1 MKACFQ
7 IDQCNFAYAK
17 ILQKKE
23 ITKRIATFFILS
35 LVFFLAKSKY
45 FSLNLWGINNYLYL
59 CRVKCL
65 KITVMATQVLQF
77 NQAQQAVLNVI
88 SCLQSEQDLED
99 LKRTLIKF
107 MNDRLQ
113 REMDK
118 LWESGEMSNEKLQEM
133 QSEHL
138 RTAYK

>member
-1 MKACFQ
+1 M
-7 IDQCNFAYAK
+7 AK
-17 ILQKKE
+17 
-23 ITKRIATFFILS
+23 
-35 LVFFLAKSKY
+35 
-45 FSLNLWGINNYLYL
+45 
-59 CRVKCL
+59 
-65 KITVMATQVLQF
+65 QVLEL

-88 SCLQSEQDLED
+88 SCLQSEQDLAD

-113 REMDK
+113 RKMDK
-118 LWESGEMSNEKLQEM
+118 LCESDEISNEKLQEM

>member
-1 MKACFQ
+1 
-7 IDQCNFAYAK
+7 
-17 ILQKKE
+17 
-23 ITKRIATFFILS
+23 
-35 LVFFLAKSKY
+35 
-45 FSLNLWGINNYLYL
+45 
-59 CRVKCL
+59 
-65 KITVMATQVLQF
+65 MATQVLQF
-77 NQAQQAVLNVI
+77 NQAQQAVLNVT
-88 SCLQSEQDLED
+88 SCLQSEQDLAD
-99 LKRTLIKF
+99 LKRTLVKF

>member
-1 MKACFQ
+1 
-7 IDQCNFAYAK
+7 
-17 ILQKKE
+17 
-23 ITKRIATFFILS
+23 
-35 LVFFLAKSKY
+35 
-45 FSLNLWGINNYLYL
+45 
-59 CRVKCL
+59 
-65 KITVMATQVLQF
+65 MATQVLKF

-88 SCLQSEQDLED
+88 SCLQSEQDLAD
-99 LKRTLIKF
+99 LKRTLVKF

-118 LWESGEMSNEKLQEM
+118 LWESGEMSNEKLQKM

>member
-1 MKACFQ
+1 
-7 IDQCNFAYAK
+7 
-17 ILQKKE
+17 
-23 ITKRIATFFILS
+23 
-35 LVFFLAKSKY
+35 
-45 FSLNLWGINNYLYL
+45 
-59 CRVKCL
+59 
-65 KITVMATQVLQF
+65 MATQVLQF

-88 SCLQSEQDLED
+88 SYLQSEQDLAD
-99 LKRTLIKF
+99 LKRTLVKF

>member
-1 MKACFQ
+1 MV
-7 IDQCNFAYAK
+7 I
-17 ILQKKE
+17 E
-23 ITKRIATFFILS
+23 KR
-35 LVFFLAKSKY
+35 
-45 FSLNLWGINNYLYL
+45 
-59 CRVKCL
+59 L
-65 KITVMATQVLQF
+65 KVTIMATQVLKF

-88 SCLQSEQDLED
+88 SCLQSEQDLAD
-99 LKRTLIKF
+99 LKRTLVKF

>member
-1 MKACFQ
+1 M
-7 IDQCNFAYAK
+7 
-17 ILQKKE
+17 
-23 ITKRIATFFILS
+23 
-35 LVFFLAKSKY
+35 
-45 FSLNLWGINNYLYL
+45 
-59 CRVKCL
+59 
-65 KITVMATQVLQF
+65 
-77 NQAQQAVLNVI
+77 LNVI
-88 SCLQSEQDLED
+88 SCLQSEQDLAD
-99 LKRTLIKF
+99 LKRTLVKF

>member
-1 MKACFQ
+1 M
-7 IDQCNFAYAK
+7 AK
-17 ILQKKE
+17 
-23 ITKRIATFFILS
+23 
-35 LVFFLAKSKY
+35 
-45 FSLNLWGINNYLYL
+45 
-59 CRVKCL
+59 
-65 KITVMATQVLQF
+65 QVLEL

-88 SCLQSEQDLED
+88 SCLQSEQDLAD

-113 REMDK
+113 RKMDK
-118 LWESGEMSNEKLQEM
+118 LWESREMSNEKLQEM